1 MSDAERFTELT
12 TWSRMAWSSRSVWDR
27 RPPQRRDHSHQ
38 SDLGRAGR
46 GGNRYR
52 PDRLSHRGARLLATT
67 ESMVSENGLKGE
79 RNG

>member
-1 MSDAERFTELT
+1 MSDAERFTELPT
-12 TWSRMAWSSRSVWDR
+12 RSRMAWSSRSVWDR
-27 RPPQRRDHSHQ
+27 RPPQRRDHSSQ

-52 PDRLSHRGARLLATT
+52 PDRLSHRRARLLATT